1 MTRNKIFAFCL
12 GFLFLGTACS
22 SSLTTVG
29 NPRGAQINVSL
40 ADNVG
45 ASGGEALKKA
55 AVSGG
60 EYTPDVYILGIRH
73 LSLVRCTDSSG
84 SDMECLGERGEE
96 VDQFLGAG
104 EAMAAATLNSA
115 LLSDQIIYAAPASE
129 VDDSVG
135 TSETISTDLIEEAG
149 LYSAARLGID
159 FLITAFPS
167 SESDANVPESADGF
181 EFALLCLNEG
191 GCSTTLEGYT
201 ASYLSG
207 LGEGEVE
214 AGEIVFFNSR
224 DGIWYWWDL
233 NGENFASL
241 SEGRPSNLLTQTS
254 VLDELTRGDNGEWV
268 YNSSFGS
275 TTDDGL
281 VPLNITEALID
292 SGASDTLTMTFS
304 VERSMSF
311 DDDDDDN
318 TLDASE
324 MESFAFGKPR
334 ITSLETTENT
344 FSTE

>member
-149 LYSAARLGID
+149 L
-159 FLITAFPS
+159 
-167 SESDANVPESADGF
+167 
-181 EFALLCLNEG
+181 
-191 GCSTTLEGYT
+191 
-201 ASYLSG
+201 
-207 LGEGEVE
+207 
-214 AGEIVFFNSR
+214 
-224 DGIWYWWDL
+224 
-233 NGENFASL
+233 
-241 SEGRPSNLLTQTS
+241 
-254 VLDELTRGDNGEWV
+254 
-268 YNSSFGS
+268 
-275 TTDDGL
+275 
-281 VPLNITEALID
+281 
-292 SGASDTLTMTFS
+292 
-304 VERSMSF
+304 
-311 DDDDDDN
+311 
-318 TLDASE
+318 
-324 MESFAFGKPR
+324 
-334 ITSLETTENT
+334 
-344 FSTE
+344 